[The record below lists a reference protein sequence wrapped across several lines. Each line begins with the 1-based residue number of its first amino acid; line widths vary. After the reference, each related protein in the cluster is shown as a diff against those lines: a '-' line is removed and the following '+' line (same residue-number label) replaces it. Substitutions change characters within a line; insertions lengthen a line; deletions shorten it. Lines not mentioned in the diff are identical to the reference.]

1 MHPEILADG
10 KIKFIEYYKDPY
22 TGKRRKKS
30 VNMDRDTPQSR
41 KKAQKYLNAKIRE
54 ELSNNIVTKMDVQKL
69 ILNHQKEWE
78 LTVRNTSKRVFRSID
93 KNLSTMFPD
102 GCLANN
108 IDRALLQKIVNSIF
122 AKNYA
127 NETLNK
133 YYTRLKN
140 IYKYG
145 IRIGCITKNEIEFVK
160 YHKNKKVAETSGDK
174 YLDKND
180 IKKIVDYFNQ
190 RPKNYHHARMVSIL
204 YQTGMRY
211 GELCGLR
218 EQDID
223 WENNIIHINGTYDYV
238 TKTKGATKTVNSHR
252 DVVVTD
258 GVLELIN
265 ETLINNAT
273 KFYKTD
279 NKEKYI
285 FITKSGSPLPLPSF
299 NTVLG
304 KAGESL
310 GFKFKITSHLF
321 RHAHISLLAEMRVP
335 VKQIM
340 DRVGHSDSRMT
351 LEIYSHVTSNMKKEL
366 AEKLDNFVL

>member
-1 MHPEILADG
+1 
-10 KIKFIEYYKDPY
+10 
-22 TGKRRKKS
+22 
-30 VNMDRDTPQSR
+30 MDRDTPQSR
-41 KKAQKYLNAKIRE
+41 KKVQKHLNEKISLVSSNSISSDMSVE
-54 ELSNNIVTKMDVQKL
+54 ELFSAYRV
-69 ILNHQKEWE
+69 EWE
-78 LTVRNTSKRVFRSID
+78 LTVRNTSKRIFRSID
-93 KNLSTMFPD
+93 KNLLKLFPK
-102 GCLANN
+102 GCIVNN
-108 IDRALLQKIVNSIF
+108 IDRLLLQKIVNAIF

-140 IYKYG
+140 VYKYG
-145 IRIGCITKNEIEFVK
+145 MRIGCITKNEIEFVK
-160 YHKNKKVAETSGDK
+160 YHKNKRVTEVLDSK
-174 YLDKND
+174 YLDKKD
-180 IKKIVDYFNQ
+180 VKKIVDYFNQ

-265 ETLINNAT
+265 ETLINNAM

-310 GFKFKITSHLF
+310 GFNFKITSHLF

-335 VKQIM
+335 IKQIM
-340 DRVGHSDSRMT
+340 DRVGHSDSKMT

-366 AEKLDNFVL
+366 TEKLDNFVL

>member
-10 KIKFIEYYKDPY
+10 KIKFIEYYKDLY

-180 IKKIVDYFNQ
+180 IKKN
-190 RPKNYHHARMVSIL
+190 
-204 YQTGMRY
+204 
-211 GELCGLR
+211 C
-218 EQDID
+218 
-223 WENNIIHINGTYDYV
+223 
-238 TKTKGATKTVNSHR
+238 
-252 DVVVTD
+252 
-258 GVLELIN
+258 
-265 ETLINNAT
+265 
-273 KFYKTD
+273 
-279 NKEKYI
+279 
-285 FITKSGSPLPLPSF
+285 
-299 NTVLG
+299 
-304 KAGESL
+304 
-310 GFKFKITSHLF
+310 
-321 RHAHISLLAEMRVP
+321 
-335 VKQIM
+335 
-340 DRVGHSDSRMT
+340 
-351 LEIYSHVTSNMKKEL
+351 
-366 AEKLDNFVL
+366 